1 MRSQLPLPA
10 RGRGPLLVIAAGLFA
25 ASGVAAQTAEE
36 RGLEVAVEADRRDTG
51 FGNFTASLS
60 MVLRNRHGEESSRQ
74 MRSQTLEMDDDGDKT
89 MIVFDEPRDV
99 QGTALLTFTHR
110 EGQDDQWL
118 YLPALRRVKRIASNN
133 KSGPFMGSEFA
144 FEDIASQEVEKY
156 TYKYLGEEELD
167 GVQTVSIERYPVDP
181 RSGYTRQ
188 IVWYDLEEYR
198 PLRTDFYNRRDALL
212 KTLTYEGYQQYLGQY
227 WRADVMRMVNHQNGK
242 STVLTWS
249 EYEFQ
254 VGLTDRDFDQ
264 NSLRRAG

>member
-1 MRSQLPLPA
+1 MKSPLPLPA
-10 RGRGPLLVIAAGLFA
+10 RGRGPLLVIAAGLLA
-25 ASGVAAQTAEE
+25 TSGVTAQTQEE
-36 RGLEVAVEADRRDTG
+36 RGVAVAVEADRRDMG
-51 FGNFTASLS
+51 FDNFTASLR

-74 MRSQTLEMDDDGDKT
+74 MRNKTLEVDGDGDKT
-89 MIVFDEPRDV
+89 MIVFAEPRDI

-144 FEDIASQEVEKY
+144 YEDIASQEVEKY
-156 TYKYLGEEELD
+156 TYKYLGEEDLD

-198 PLRTDFYNRRDALL
+198 PLQIDFYDRKDDLL
-212 KTLTYEGYQQYLGQY
+212 KTLTYEGYQQYLDQY

-242 STVLTWS
+242 NTVLTFS
-249 EYEFQ
+249 DYEFR

>member
-1 MRSQLPLPA
+1 MKSPLPLPA
-10 RGRGPLLVIAAGLFA
+10 RGRGPLLVIAAGLLA
-25 ASGVAAQTAEE
+25 TSGVAAQTLEE

-51 FGNFTASLS
+51 FDNFTASLR
-60 MVLRNRHGEESSRQ
+60 MVLRNRHGEESLRQ
-74 MRSQTLEMDDDGDKT
+74 MQNKTLEVDGDGDKT
-89 MIVFDEPRDV
+89 MIVFVEPRDI

-144 FEDIASQEVEKY
+144 YEDIASQEVDKY
-156 TYKYLGEEELD
+156 AYKYLGEEDLD

-188 IVWYDLEEYR
+188 IVWYDLDEYR
-198 PLRTDFYNRRDALL
+198 PLRIDFYDRKNDLL

-227 WRADVMRMVNHQNGK
+227 WRADAMHMVNHQNGK
-242 STVLTWS
+242 STILTFS
-249 EYEFQ
+249 DYEFR
-254 VGLTDRDFDQ
+254 VGLTSRDFDQ

>member
-1 MRSQLPLPA
+1 MKSPLPLPA
-10 RGRGPLLVIAAGLFA
+10 RGRRPLLAIAAALLATG
-25 ASGVAAQTAEE
+25 GVAAQTPEE

-51 FGNFTASLS
+51 FGNFTASLR
-60 MVLRNRHGEESSRQ
+60 MVLRNRHGQESSRQ
-74 MRSQTLEMDDDGDKT
+74 MRSRTLEVEGDGDKT

-156 TYKYLGEEELD
+156 TYRYLGEEDLD
-167 GVQTVSIERYPVDP
+167 GVQTVFMERYPVDP

-198 PLRTDFYNRRDALL
+198 PLRIDFYDRKDDLL
-212 KTLTYEGYQQYLGQY
+212 KTLTYEGYQQYLGEY

-242 STVLTWS
+242 STVLMWS
-249 EYEFQ
+249 DYEFQ

>member
-1 MRSQLPLPA
+1 MKSPLPLPA
-10 RGRGPLLVIAAGLFA
+10 RGRGPLFAIAACLLA
-25 ASGVAAQTAEE
+25 TSGVAAQTPGE
-36 RGLEVAVEADRRDTG
+36 RGREVAVEADRRDKG
-51 FGNFTASLS
+51 FDNFTASLR

-74 MRSQTLEMDDDGDKT
+74 MRNKTLEVDGDGDKT
-89 MIVFDEPRDV
+89 MIVFAEPRDI

-144 FEDIASQEVEKY
+144 YEDIASQEVEKY
-156 TYKYLGEEELD
+156 TYKYLGEEDLD

-198 PLRTDFYNRRDALL
+198 PLQIDFYDRKDDLL
-212 KTLTYEGYQQYLGQY
+212 KTLTYEGYQQYLDQY

-242 STVLTWS
+242 NTVLTFS
-249 EYEFQ
+249 DYEFR